1 MKIAQKIAAISPD
14 EWQAVA
20 QRHVS
25 YLYPFPGTIIK
36 TDLLKGRH
44 WLCTSDQE
52 PHPVSQCSGHCKRQ
66 AVSAPFHRP
75 YGHQSL

>member
-25 YLYPFPGTIIK
+25 YLYPFPETTIK

-52 PHPVSQCSGHCKRQ
+52 PHPEGTSTPVP
-66 AVSAPFHRP
+66 A
-75 YGHQSL
+75 

>member
-1 MKIAQKIAAISPD
+1 MKIAQKIAAISLD

-25 YLYPFPGTIIK
+25 HLYPFPETIIK

-44 WLCTSDQE
+44 WFCTSDQE
-52 PHPVSQCSGHCKRQ
+52 LHPEGTSTP
-66 AVSAPFHRP
+66 APA
-75 YGHQSL
+75 